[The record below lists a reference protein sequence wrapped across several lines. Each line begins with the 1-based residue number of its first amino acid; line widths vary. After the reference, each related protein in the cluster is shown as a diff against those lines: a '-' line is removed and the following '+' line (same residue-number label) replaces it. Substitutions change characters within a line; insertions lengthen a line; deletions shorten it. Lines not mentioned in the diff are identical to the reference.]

1 MARVLVVSAEPIGPQ
16 MAGPAIRAREL
27 ARALAGEHDVHVA
40 APAPSDLG
48 DQRLTLVAAGFEDYD
63 VLAAAVSDADVVV
76 AQQLPPRLLSR
87 LPRLGTRL
95 IADLYNPTVFEVLE
109 AARDKPRDRRAR
121 QQRTVT
127 LALVAQ
133 LAAASQVICASEKQ
147 RDLWLGVMAARGL
160 VDVAAY
166 EQDPT
171 LRSVIDVVPFGLP
184 SEPPRVASPPPIRA
198 MFDQI
203 APQDRIVLWG
213 GGVWNWLDPQTAI
226 DAAGIVEARRGGGPR
241 THLVFMGIGRPATE
255 ELDAMSAVDRMLE
268 HLAASG
274 LEGRVVHVNHG
285 WTAYAERG
293 AWLLEADAALCAH
306 HDHLETRFAFRTRM
320 LDALWA
326 GLPVV
331 TTRGD
336 TLADV
341 VEADG
346 LGATVPPGDAAALAA
361 AVEGLLGDP
370 ARLQAAA
377 AAAARLAPSYTWDR
391 ACGPLRAFIS
401 AGQPAGGG
409 PHPSVLR
416 RATLAQYPPL
426 LAETRDAV
434 GFRGAA
440 ARALRNLRRGATPG
454 R

>member
-1 MARVLVVSAEPIGPQ
+1 MASVLVVSAEPIGPQ

-27 ARALAGEHDVHVA
+27 ARALAADHDVRVA

-48 DQRLTLVAAGFEDYD
+48 DERLTLISAGFADYD

-166 EQDPT
+166 ETDPT

-184 SEPPRVASPPPIRA
+184 SEPPQGADAAPIRA
-198 MFDQI
+198 MFAGI
-203 APQDRIVLWG
+203 GTQDRVLLWG

-226 DAAGIVEARRGGGPR
+226 DAAGIVDARRGDAPR

-255 ELDAMSAVDRMLE
+255 ELDAMRAVDRDARPPRE
-268 HLAASG
+268 RRAS
-274 LEGRVVHVNHG
+274 R
-285 WTAYAERG
+285 
-293 AWLLEADAALCAH
+293 
-306 HDHLETRFAFRTRM
+306 
-320 LDALWA
+320 
-326 GLPVV
+326 
-331 TTRGD
+331 
-336 TLADV
+336 
-341 VEADG
+341 
-346 LGATVPPGDAAALAA
+346 
-361 AVEGLLGDP
+361 
-370 ARLQAAA
+370 
-377 AAAARLAPSYTWDR
+377 DR
-391 ACGPLRAFIS
+391 S
-401 AGQPAGGG
+401 STSTAGGSRT
-409 PHPSVLR
+409 PSAVPGCSRPTRRSVPTTTISR
-416 RATLAQYPPL
+416 RASRSAP
-426 LAETRDAV
+426 
-434 GFRGAA
+434 GCS
-440 ARALRNLRRGATPG
+440 TPSG
-454 R
+454 PGCR